1 MQPLS
6 YPSSPSLSRYLF
18 FPLFVLHFNS
28 PSLLYYF
35 SLPLPFYLA
44 FCLVFS
50 SQDLSLCFLYFLPS
64 SGSPINTQWKTAVAW
79 LDYFSLYGISHNLT
93 SKQNTS
99 ALQTNL
105 KSRVNLT
112 TREHVEEHC
121 PGEKMFARVGDRRFI
136 LSVACFVCSPD
147 FLSIV
152 E

>member
-35 SLPLPFYLA
+35 SPLSPFILHFAWFSPLRTSPYAFCIFFPLP
-44 FCLVFS
+44 
-50 SQDLSLCFLYFLPS
+50 
-64 SGSPINTQWKTAVAW
+64 GSPINTQWKTAVAW
-79 LDYFSLYGISHNLT
+79 LDYFPLYGISHNLT

-112 TREHVEEHC
+112 TQEHVEEHC
-121 PGEKMFARVGDRRFI
+121 PGEKCLLVLVIEDLFSPWLALCAARIF
-136 LSVACFVCSPD
+136 
-147 FLSIV
+147 
-152 E
+152 